1 MIEVEDARR
10 LPPVAREVVRLR
22 VVTALE
28 SGTVRTYRQAAGM
41 FGVSERSVGSWWRAY
56 RGGGREALAVR
67 RTRRPVPQELISDVE
82 RGTLFQAMADCS
94 PEELMIGGPLWTRAA
109 AGLGQVP

>member
-22 VVTALE
+22 VVAALE

-56 RGGGREALAVR
+56 RAAGGRRWRCGAHGGRFR
-67 RTRRPVPQELISDVE
+67 RS
-82 RGTLFQAMADCS
+82 
-94 PEELMIGGPLWTRAA
+94 
-109 AGLGQVP
+109 